1 MIYTIL
7 ILGVLLVFIS
17 AYGHKLSTKT
27 AADYL
32 MAGRSIGTI
41 VLFFYVYFAISST
54 WTFYGF
60 PGTVYNTGP
69 GFQVFFIFVPFA
81 FLYLFLGPKLWA
93 AGKLYGFFSPVEYLG
108 ERYQSN
114 TLRVLMAVCLF
125 LFLFPY
131 LGIQTIGVAAGITA
145 ATGIPF
151 WFGVVYMSIVMI
163 TIVFLGG
170 TKSVAWVNVLLGS
183 LFIGAF
189 IGFLIWVC
197 AVTDITNLS
206 QAAKR
211 VLAMNP
217 KQLSVP
223 GPVNAWGPKELIGLA
238 IAGITVF
245 TWPHVIIG
253 TMQAKSITVM
263 RKMTLAMLGFSIIF
277 CGAAMVWGSLV
288 TPLLVPGLKG
298 KASDAVVQIAI
309 TNNLP
314 EWASAVT
321 LLAVIAAALSTAA
334 VQLMVAGLF
343 ASKDI
348 VYAGKTGVKDRHVI
362 IVARLGMIVSVVGS
376 TVLALTRP
384 QELGLMLSNLASPGF
399 AQMAPALVGGLLW
412 RRGTREGSLTGL
424 LAGIVMLI
432 IGSFFYKPLFLGFH
446 PIVIPLFVNLLLYIG
461 VSLATAAV
469 PKDIERK
476 YFDDIEDWLL
486 ENAAQERGES
496 VSKPVA
502 AQLAQSKV

>member
-1 MIYTIL
+1 MIYAIL
-7 ILGVLLVFIS
+7 IMGVLLVFIS
-17 AYGHKLSTKT
+17 AYGHRLSTKT

-69 GFQVFFIFVPFA
+69 GFQLFFIFIPFA
-81 FLYLFLGPKLWA
+81 FLYIFLGPKLWA
-93 AGKLYGFFSPVEYLG
+93 AGRLYGFFSPVEYLG
-108 ERYQSN
+108 ERYQSSS
-114 TLRVLMAVCLF
+114 LRVLLAVCLF

-151 WFGVVYMSIVMI
+151 WFGIVYMSIVMI
-163 TIVFLGG
+163 IIVFLGG
-170 TKSVAWVNVLLGS
+170 TKSVAWVNVFLGS
-183 LFIGAF
+183 LFIF
-189 IGFLIWVC
+189 TFVGFLLWVC
-197 AVTDITNLS
+197 LLTDITSLS
-206 QAAKR
+206 QAAR
-211 VLAMNP
+211 RILEMNP

-223 GPVNAWGPKELIGLA
+223 GPANAWGPKELIGLA

-245 TWPHVIIG
+245 AWPHVVIG

-263 RKMTLAMLGFSIIF
+263 RKMTMAMLGFSIIF
-277 CGAAMVWGSLV
+277 CGAAMIWGSIV

-298 KASDAVVQIAI
+298 KAADAVVQIAI
-309 TNNLP
+309 TKNLP

-343 ASKDI
+343 ASRDI
-348 VYAGKTGVKDRHVI
+348 VFVGKTGVKDSHFI

-384 QELGLMLSNLASPGF
+384 TELGLMLSNLASPGF
-399 AQMAPALVGGLLW
+399 AQWLPAFVGGLLW
-412 RRGTREGSLTGL
+412 RRGTREGAITGL
-424 LAGIVMLI
+424 IVGISMLTM
-432 IGSFFYKPLFLGFH
+432 GNFFYKPLLLGFH
-446 PIVIPLFVNLLLYIG
+446 PIVIPLLVNTVLYIG
-461 VSLATAAV
+461 ISLATAPV
-469 PKDIERK
+469 SKDIERK

-486 ENAAQERGES
+486 ETRTREREQES
-496 VSKPVA
+496 MSITATQSSKA
-502 AQLAQSKV
+502 